1 LRTSSGF
8 SRINFKSNIGICQ
21 NTKLQNYLKSNN
33 FTPEILRNELLK
45 KQTASS
51 TFFTI
56 SFCEK
61 AKNNCRGNSQIAPKK
76 LSRYNVADVAN
87 IVGATGR
94 SPAPIGSAYEV
105 HFGNQVIYVGYAI

>member
-1 LRTSSGF
+1 
-8 SRINFKSNIGICQ
+8 
-21 NTKLQNYLKSNN
+21 
-33 FTPEILRNELLK
+33 LK

-76 LSRYNVADVAN
+76 LSRYNVADVVN
-87 IVGATGR
+87 IVEATGR
-94 SPAPIGSAYEV
+94 SPLPIGSSLEV
-105 HFGNQVIYVGYAI
+105 HFGNQVIYVGDAGEQGYREDIDLMIYPLGWKESGNHQQIYLNYPEIIIKLKQYL